1 MACKFIAKSNCCKIF
16 FIFYFY
22 LAAAPWPT
30 LGYYQEDN
38 LTQLMLITVKLSI
51 SSNQPQSF
59 KF

>member
-16 FIFYFY
+16 FICSFY
-22 LAAAPWPT
+22 LAAPWPT

-38 LTQLMLITVKLSI
+38 LTELMLITVKLSI
-51 SSNQPQSF
+51 SNNQPQSF